1 MNYSKLKDKS
11 LKELEILLKE
21 KKLLLFELKAKLKT
35 MQLKNTS
42 ELRVIKKD
50 IAQIK
55 TAIKSV
61 NSIEGSIK
69 WLHIK
74 ESLKV

>member
-55 TAIKSV
+55 TAITSV

-69 WLHIK
+69 
-74 ESLKV
+74 

>member
-55 TAIKSV
+55 TAITSV

>member
-1 MNYSKLKDKS
+1 MNYSELKDKS
-11 LKELEILLKE
+11 LQELEVLLKE

-42 ELRVIKKD
+42 ELRVAKKN

-55 TAIKSV
+55 TAITAV

-69 WLHIK
+69 
-74 ESLKV
+74 